1 MISPKVYKEQ
11 IRDLEIEGMEISPA
25 NSHEAN
31 ILLKNLLDIES
42 YLEQVRYNIRMDI
55 RAIRRDYIE
64 KIQKISN
71 PIKFKDNK
79 EKLSLKEKKK
89 LIYDRDIKI
98 ASYESIEY
106 LVDDYLIQIKKALK
120 YINVYLKKLN
130 EN

>member
-1 MISPKVYKEQ
+1 MISLKVYKKQ

-31 ILLKNLLDIES
+31 ILLKNLGDIES

-55 RAIRRDYIE
+55 RAIRRDYMERIRE
-64 KIQKISN
+64 ISN
-71 PIKFKDNK
+71 PINFKGSK
-79 EKLSLKEKKK
+79 EKLPIKEKKE
-89 LIYDRDIKI
+89 LISHRDIKI

-106 LVDDYLIQIKKALK
+106 LVDDYLIQIKGALK
-120 YINVYLKKLN
+120 YINTYLKKSK